1 MKHDSDTWTTSEVL
15 PFYTHTSLSMPHPH
29 LYSASNDLEQTLM
42 EHSHPA
48 SAAAG
53 LPEVGRLRKEVTRQP
68 SKHVPYNGLY
78 SRNAFL

>member
-1 MKHDSDTWTTSEVL
+1 
-15 PFYTHTSLSMPHPH
+15 
-29 LYSASNDLEQTLM
+29 M